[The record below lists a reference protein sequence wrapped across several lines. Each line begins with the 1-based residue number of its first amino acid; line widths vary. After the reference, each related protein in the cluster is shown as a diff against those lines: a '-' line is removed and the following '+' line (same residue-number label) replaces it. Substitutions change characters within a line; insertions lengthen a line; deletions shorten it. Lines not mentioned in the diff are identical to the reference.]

1 MSHQPDQTLITP
13 RQLAVR
19 WECSEA
25 TLAKWRVNGDGP
37 PFVRLGRKIAYR
49 VADIEMWLDARRAAS
64 TSEYIGR

>member
-1 MSHQPDQTLITP
+1 MDGYAPNTLITP
-13 RQLAVR
+13 RQLAAR

-49 VADIEMWLDARRAAS
+49 VDDVEGWLNQRRAAS
-64 TSEYIGR
+64 TSEYSRR